1 MKYCLTSMI
10 AVIMILSLN
19 CYIST
24 KKTSNDSLT
33 SLSMTD
39 KTQSILQIIA
49 NTDALIDETKSKNK
63 SIIVNSTNNL
73 SSITKKREDET
84 LNKLKIE
91 NIKQSNW
98 KIKSTKMIHATTSS
112 FLTQKLS
119 TNKSNNLPELE
130 IQQNTTTEPILN
142 DLIFNY
148 RKESKILNVL
158 SGRRSKVRLGLI

>member
-1 MKYCLTSMI
+1 MI

-24 KKTSNDSLT
+24 KKTSNH

-39 KTQSILQIIA
+39 KTQSILQIIT
-49 NTDALIDETKSKNK
+49 NTDALINEPKSKNK
-63 SIIVNSTNNL
+63 SIKVNSTNNL
-73 SSITKKREDET
+73 SSITKKREDEA

-91 NIKQSNW
+91 NIKQPNW
-98 KIKSTKMIHATTSS
+98 KIKSTKMIQAKTSS

-119 TNKSNNLPELE
+119 TNKSNLPELE
-130 IQQNTTTEPILN
+130 IQKNITTEHLLN

-148 RKESKILNVL
+148 QKESKILNVL
-158 SGRRSKVRLGLI
+158 SGRRLKVRLGLI